1 MKRTELEQ
9 MTIKELR
16 TEGKRLELG
25 FPPRSKKADLIDRIL
40 EQDKADRKEDA
51 EAKKSKK
58 PTTAEIRA
66 RAIAE
71 TEPWDGGSVAKTPAA
86 FIRAGLLSGADQ
98 FAIWKGV
105 TIRWPDYRG
114 SGGFASIGTYLRRL
128 TISEH
133 LKKGKPTK
141 TGKVLLAEL
150 LGLEKDPP
158 EKALPKTTEELIDQ
172 VKEILTD

>member
-16 TEGKRLELG
+16 AAGKRLELG

-40 EQDKADRKEDA
+40 AKDKADRKQDA

-66 RAIAE
+66 QAIAE
-71 TEPWDGGSVAKTPAA
+71 TGPWDGPETKTPAA
-86 FIRAGLLSGADQ
+86 FIRAGLLSEADQ

-128 TISEH
+128 TASEH

-150 LGLEKDPP
+150 LGLEKV
-158 EKALPKTTEELIDQ
+158 EKVEVEKDA
-172 VKEILTD
+172 

>member
-16 TEGKRLELG
+16 EEGKRLELG

-40 EQDKADRKEDA
+40 AKDKADRKQDA

-66 RAIAE
+66 QVIAE
-71 TEPWDGGSVAKTPAA
+71 TEPWDGGSEAKTPAA
-86 FIRAGLLSGADQ
+86 FIRAGLLSEADQ

-114 SGGFASIGTYLRRL
+114 SGGFASIRTYLRRL
-128 TISEH
+128 TASEH

-141 TGKVLLAEL
+141 TGKELLAEL
-150 LGLEKDPP
+150 LGIEKV
-158 EKALPKTTEELIDQ
+158 EVA
-172 VKEILTD
+172 